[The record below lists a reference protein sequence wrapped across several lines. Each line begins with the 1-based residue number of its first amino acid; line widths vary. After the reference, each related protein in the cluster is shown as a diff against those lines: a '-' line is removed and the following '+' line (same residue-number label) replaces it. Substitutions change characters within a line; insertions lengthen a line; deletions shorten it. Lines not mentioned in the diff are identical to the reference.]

1 MSKTFLLQ
9 DTTWIANAVDENGIV
24 NTDEL
29 KFNLLKI
36 VLTNYANTEKFQY
49 LVFFN
54 KRDLTFYLFDIN
66 EEDTFNKLISLKL
79 CWPSYGTV
87 EGKDRADSAITLP
100 N

>member
-1 MSKTFLLQ
+1 M
-9 DTTWIANAVDENGIV
+9 
-24 NTDEL
+24 
-29 KFNLLKI
+29 
-36 VLTNYANTEKFQY
+36 
-49 LVFFN
+49 FFN